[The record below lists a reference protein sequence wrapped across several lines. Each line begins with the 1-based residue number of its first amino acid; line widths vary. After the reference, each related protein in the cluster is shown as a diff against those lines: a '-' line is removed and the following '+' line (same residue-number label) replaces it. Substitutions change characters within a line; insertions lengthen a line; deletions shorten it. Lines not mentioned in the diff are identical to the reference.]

1 MARNKKQEKKEISKN
16 IQHSTNI
23 LYEGKVDID
32 FIRNG
37 KRIKRL
43 SSHNDGYV
51 PLFTFILRC
60 LSGDYREVDRP
71 KYVYVFYIEESSRKD
86 RFASSTP
93 LNISSVSIKENE
105 GVLSYKILVPISIF
119 GSINKFAGLAFY
131 STINNPTTITTNDD
145 LSSTNPS
152 MKMYIK
158 GTKLSDGVRWE
169 NEYVSDTDML
179 ITWQLNIKSAKQDM

>member
-1 MARNKKQEKKEISKN
+1 MARKKKQEKKEISKN

-60 LSGDYREVDRP
+60 LSGDYREADRP
-71 KYVYVFYIEESSRKD
+71 KYVYVFYIEDSTRKD
-86 RFASSTP
+86 KFSSSTS

-105 GVLSYKILVPISIF
+105 GILSYKILVPQSIF
-119 GSINKFAGLAFY
+119 GGIKKFAGLAFY
-131 STINNPTTITTNDD
+131 STSNNPINITTNDD